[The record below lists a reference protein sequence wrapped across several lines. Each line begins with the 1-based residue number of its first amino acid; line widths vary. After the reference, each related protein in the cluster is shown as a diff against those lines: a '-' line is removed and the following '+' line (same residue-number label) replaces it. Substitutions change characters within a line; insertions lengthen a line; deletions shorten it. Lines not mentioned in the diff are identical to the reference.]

1 MSATVVAHHI
11 HKSFCTGKKR
21 ERRTVDVL
29 KDVSLSVEA
38 GEMVSIVGPS
48 GSGKSTLLYC
58 LSGLEAADAGSIEVM
73 GAQVVK
79 ANRAS
84 LAKTRR
90 DHVGFIFQS
99 YNLIPSL
106 NAGDNVALPA
116 RLAGRPLA
124 KGQAGAVLES
134 VGLGGREK
142 DRPAD
147 MAGGEQ
153 QRVAIARALAGG
165 ADVVFADEP
174 TGSLDSANGREVLR
188 MLRAI
193 GDDPRRSV
201 VMVTHD
207 LEAASLA
214 DRVLVLKDGRI
225 IKELG
230 RTTAP
235 AILEAMEVQR

>member
-1 MSATVVAHHI
+1 M
-11 HKSFCTGKKR
+11 
-21 ERRTVDVL
+21 
-29 KDVSLSVEA
+29 
-38 GEMVSIVGPS
+38 
-48 GSGKSTLLYC
+48 
-58 LSGLEAADAGSIEVM
+58 
-73 GAQVVK
+73 
-79 ANRAS
+79 
-84 LAKTRR
+84 
-90 DHVGFIFQS
+90 
-99 YNLIPSL
+99 
-106 NAGDNVALPA
+106 
-116 RLAGRPLA
+116 
-124 KGQAGAVLES
+124 LES
-134 VGLGGREK
+134 VGLGGRDK
-142 DRPAD
+142 DRPTD
-147 MAGGEQ
+147 MSGGEQ